1 MPVKKAAFKALRQA
15 KKRSIAN
22 NRIKSSIAY
31 LKRKLGKALEGKDK
45 KTAQELYA
53 KLNKT
58 LDKAVKKNI
67 TKKNTANRAKSRLAK
82 KVNSL
87 K

>member
-1 MPVKKAAFKALRQA
+1 MPVKKAAFKAIRQD
-15 KKRSIAN
+15 KKRAAKN
-22 NRIKSSIAY
+22 NQFKSSIAY

-58 LDKAVKKNI
+58 LDKAVQKNI

-82 KVNSL
+82 KVNAL

>member
-15 KKRSIAN
+15 KKRTIQN

-45 KTAQELYA
+45 KIAQELYA

-58 LDKAVKKNI
+58 LDKAVQKNI